1 MMFRVSDPRTSDT
14 IELMSVTLPPPL
26 TAATD
31 DDAVALLRRY
41 YGNSYLDGGCYTGA
55 FFDSWAPVNR
65 IADSNRFT
73 ADDLV
78 AITFLSV
85 NVKADAA
92 RELLVTRAAR
102 LTELLEAV
110 GPDRDLVD
118 ETQGLTPDAPL
129 LLLEM
134 ELKSIR
140 DIRTTKATKLMARKR
155 PRLVPIYDT
164 VVTRVLNTVKVHRDP
179 IREALRADGG
189 ALHTRLLT
197 IRSAAALPDEISALR
212 VLDVISWMHGK
223 SA

>member
-1 MMFRVSDPRTSDT
+1 
-14 IELMSVTLPPPL
+14 MSVTLPPPL
-26 TAATD
+26 IADSD

-41 YGNSYLDGGCYTGA
+41 YGSTYLDAGCYTGA
-55 FFDSWAPVNR
+55 YFDSWAPQNR

-85 NVKADAA
+85 EVDARAA

-102 LTELLEAV
+102 LAELLDAV
-110 GPDRDLVD
+110 GPDRDLVG
-118 ETQGLTPDAPL
+118 ETHALTPDAPL
-129 LLLEM
+129 RLLET
-134 ELKSIR
+134 ELKSIK
-140 DIRTTKATKLMARKR
+140 DIGTTKATKLMARKR

-179 IREALRADGG
+179 VREALRADGG
-189 ALHTRLLT
+189 ALHTRLLR
-197 IRSAAALPDEISALR
+197 IRSAAALPDEISAVR
-212 VLDVISWMHGK
+212 VLDVITWMHGK